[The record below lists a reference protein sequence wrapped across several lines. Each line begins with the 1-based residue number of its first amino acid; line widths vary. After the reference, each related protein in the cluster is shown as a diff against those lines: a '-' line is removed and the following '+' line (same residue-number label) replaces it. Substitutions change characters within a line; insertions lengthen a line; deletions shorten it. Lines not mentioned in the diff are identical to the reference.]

1 VTHIGDSIVFTAHAI
16 ARAQERGISLAEA
29 ARAVTDFES
38 VSPGACWGPLA
49 REVRTRGGV
58 STVYE
63 PHRRLVL
70 TIWKEA
76 SQPHKASRDAL
87 MPRRC
92 TRRSSRPSALPGSD
106 REKPQS
112 RETQS

>member
-1 VTHIGDSIVFTAHAI
+1 MTHIGESVAFTAHAI
-16 ARAQERGISLAEA
+16 ARARERGISLAEA

-38 VSPGACWGPLA
+38 VSAGAFWGPLA

-70 TIWKEA
+70 TIWKEG
-76 SQPHKASRDAL
+76 SQSHRASRGAL

-92 TRRSSRPSALPGSD
+92 TRRSSPPSTLPGSN
-106 REKPQS
+106 REKPQKG
-112 RETQS
+112 ETQS